1 MTGFRNYPDGTP
13 KSEAFDRPPVPI
25 DTPNPVDEYEEFT
38 ERRDWWP
45 LVGAAACAASAA
57 LVIGCIWWIVS

>member
-1 MTGFRNYPDGTP
+1 MTSFRYTYPDGTP
-13 KSEAFDRPPVPI
+13 KSEAFEPRPI
-25 DTPNPVDEYEEFT
+25 DTPQYLDDHEEFT
-38 ERRDWWP
+38 ASRDWWP